1 MLKIENLKKNFG
13 SLEVLRGINLEVKKG
28 EVVSIIEP
36 SGSGKSTLLKSI
48 NFLANPDSGVISID
62 NLSVTIEEAKEKD
75 RIALRKKTSM
85 VFQDYNLFKNKNAL
99 ENITESLII
108 TRGIKKEVAEK
119 LGFDLLEQVGLR
131 EKASSYPNE
140 LSGGQQQRVAIAR
153 ALALEPNVIL
163 FDEPTSALDPELVN
177 EVLEVIEDLAKRD
190 ITMIIVTHEME
201 FARKVS
207 DRIIFMYEGVIRVDE
222 KPKKFFGSEVDLRLQ
237 QFLGIIKK

>member
-1 MLKIENLKKNFG
+1 MLKIKKLRKSFD
-13 SLEVLRGINLEVKKG
+13 SLEVLRGIDLEVKKG
-28 EVVSIIEP
+28 EVVSIIGP

-48 NFLANPDSGVISID
+48 NFLANPDSGNITID
-62 NLSVTIEEAKEKD
+62 DLSLDIEEAREKD
-75 RIALRKKTSM
+75 RIELRKKTSM

-108 TRGIKKEVAEK
+108 TRGIKKSAAEK
-119 LGFDLLEQVGLR
+119 IGYQLLEQVGLK
-131 EKASSYPNE
+131 EKAESYPNE

-153 ALALEPNVIL
+153 ALALEPKVIL

-177 EVLEVIEDLAKRD
+177 EVLEVIEELAKKD

-207 DRIIFMYEGVIRVDE
+207 DRVIFMYEGVIRVDE
-222 KPKKFFGSEVDLRLQ
+222 KPEKFFGSEVDLRLQ
-237 QFLGIIKK
+237 QFLGTIKS